1 MIKLVIETTYINIES
16 ICHFECKLIISA
28 YCPKCPVL
36 SISRFRK
43 TQLGF
48 FFLFWLKWHQSDTSF
63 ESRLYL
69 TVKLGIPQVTANNYK
84 THLYFLQ
91 NIQSNTT
98 VVLIIHTFFK
108 ICVLEIVFVS
118 ISRMA
123 NNFRFTP
130 LENAW
135 TTVVLL
141 WKKWRKY
148 ESVSYLFCWYSC
160 GNITMTVIQISNLFY
175 FDFFSKTNH
184 QMMI

>member
-98 VVLIIHTFFK
+98 HSWFLDPWNREKSLCNIRH
-108 ICVLEIVFVS
+108 
-118 ISRMA
+118 
-123 NNFRFTP
+123 RFSY
-130 LENAW
+130 
-135 TTVVLL
+135 TV
-141 WKKWRKY
+141 RDSTY
-148 ESVSYLFCWYSC
+148 
-160 GNITMTVIQISNLFY
+160 T
-175 FDFFSKTNH
+175 D
-184 QMMI
+184 

>member
-98 VVLIIHTFFK
+98 VVLIIHTFCK

-135 TTVVLL
+135 TTVVML
-141 WKKWRKY
+141 WEKKKKKWICL
-148 ESVSYLFCWYSC
+148 VFCWYIYRQDRQWC
-160 GNITMTVIQISNLFY
+160 G
-175 FDFFSKTNH
+175 FSTHAAGAACVVFPNFLPG
-184 QMMI
+184 

>member
-1 MIKLVIETTYINIES
+1 MS
-16 ICHFECKLIISA
+16 GSFHFSFSKNSA
-28 YCPKCPVL
+28 
-36 SISRFRK
+36 
-43 TQLGF
+43 GF

-69 TVKLGIPQVTANNYK
+69 TVKLGIPQVTANDYK

-98 VVLIIHTFFK
+98 VVLIIHTFCK

-148 ESVSYLFCWYSC
+148 ESVSYLFSC
-160 GNITMTVIQISNLFY
+160 MYYIKPLICQNPKVNVSRMSTKLMQT
-175 FDFFSKTNH
+175 
-184 QMMI
+184 